1 MLELNLTKENSIFM
15 HTQKQLIKIY
25 YKIIV
30 YLSDLENVSL

>member
-1 MLELNLTKENSIFM
+1 MLELNLIKENCIFM

-30 YLSDLENVSL
+30 YLSDRDNVLL